1 MFLEG
6 PMSITKEEY
15 FQSVRKLAE
24 EIAANGYFT
33 STKAVEKYIDNKNF
47 DVIRDAL
54 NFIPKKVMKD
64 EFEKIGTTPDS
75 LKWINNDIINYDYLD
90 DVMLVM
96 RISSKINSLETNKDM
111 VRLEKAKAE
120 SKTISYLAIIN
131 NSKHKNSKDESMPIG
146 YFKKFSKDMKLKIDN
161 RYLDN
166 VSSYFCPRVYNYFK
180 EFQKISQVQVKDIDS
195 DSFSYF
201 GSSLMNMKEAVYGEK
216 GIRGFYVKYISEL
229 MNNKK
234 IDFWGKNISSALMNI
249 EHKIDSPEAQ
259 MLPIVKNYL
268 TNSYAQ
274 TSPEALN
281 EGINM
286 SLKVTYDLVGI
297 VSKGF
302 GLVSDDNDYSI
313 LKDLE
318 GSNVALLYTM
328 LSEVGVVG
336 VNNSIFAPQYSKY
349 MSYVAQRLTE
359 STVKGKGKVLT
370 LEEINDNKAFNDK
383 TLSILNLYEY
393 CFGRDKNVAV
403 KIMDKLNENPEA
415 NMSQI
420 IDEIEPYIPDI
431 KDQIFT
437 KNLIGANNNVVNE
450 VKSDEKID
458 EKINDEKTKDVVE
471 GKVEEKIENKEKEI
485 VKETN
490 DADTGKKEYILD
502 NIVYNPIKVSE
513 DLQNFSKEYMNK
525 FQAVD
530 IEKIINDDGVAKRN
544 VDAANGLPKVDS
556 QIDKDEGS
564 NKIVEPLPFKGD
576 NKEGTLTFDPIH
588 KDDNKDNEL
597 NDMVT
602 NLPYTPNKDMSK
614 FFKKLQEEQKEK
626 KKSVGADGEKM
637 KKIAETL
644 WKKTEKNN
652 IEIVGETETK
662 NIVVDETKGQK
673 EVEPEKIVVSD
684 ERPKDEQFPYT
695 LKKLWGEKPINLNE
709 VEGLKIPNKEQTSTA
724 IVSSS
729 RFGTYEGTLLNMA
742 MKERP
747 IDLPKVE
754 NLEVKDIKPIVKEN
768 VENGGE
774 NIGYPPVNP
783 NNPAWRSN
791 DPDSMVKSQYE
802 KDPIKTHI
810 DTKNI
815 VSKTR
820 LVDGKVNGAIF
831 LSGIKTSLVL
841 GDSITKEIEHYTDS
855 FALLYETHMKD
866 VERICK
872 AKGLNP
878 TEAEKESLEK
888 LIIPEDNHNYTVKE
902 LEEEITKR
910 LDSSISKDF
919 DEFYSSLNQ
928 AQKDKLFK
936 KVKSEYIT
944 RHRSSANA
952 RETLASGEQLD
963 VDTKSKC
970 KVTIERADEYKKALC
985 KALGVTEANLMIDPN
1000 DLTKIKFS
1008 KEAEALLTA
1017 NQEKVTKAMTRFLI
1031 DETVAAKVVAK
1042 EAEKTK
1048 NINLD
1053 PYKTNPNNTQTNN
1066 PDQTLNPNNPANPN
1080 QENTGDNSSWKYSNI
1095 SIAGKFASID
1105 SERRAIADA
1114 YEWYESMSKSINI
1127 STSSSL
1133 YSSTANQGGRTTP

>member
-90 DVMLVM
+90 DLNLVVS
-96 RISSKINSLETNKDM
+96 ISSNINSLETNKDM

-120 SKTISYLAIIN
+120 SKTNYYHSILMN
-131 NSKHKNSKDESMPIG
+131 FKHKNSKDESLPLG
-146 YFKKFSKDMKLKIDN
+146 YFKKLSKDMKLKIDN

-201 GSSLMNMKEAVYGEK
+201 GSSLMDVKEAVYGEK

-249 EHKIDSPEAQ
+249 EHKMDSPEAQ

-359 STVKGKGKVLT
+359 STVKGRGKVLT

-383 TLSILNLYEY
+383 TLSVLNLYEY
-393 CFGRDKNVAV
+393 CFGQNKEVAI

-437 KNLIGANNNVVNE
+437 KNLIGANNNVVDE

-471 GKVEEKIENKEKEI
+471 DKVEEKIENKKEEI

-490 DADTGKKEYILD
+490 DVGTGKKEDILD
-502 NIVYNPIKVSE
+502 NIVYNPIKVPE
-513 DLQNFSKEYMNK
+513 DLQNFSKEYMDK
-525 FQAVD
+525 FQAVG

-544 VDAANGLPKVDS
+544 VDVANDLPKVDS
-556 QIDKDEGS
+556 QIDKDEGLS
-564 NKIVEPLPFKGD
+564 KIVEPLPFKGD

-588 KDDNKDNEL
+588 KDDNKDKEL

-652 IEIVGETETK
+652 IEIVGETGTK

-673 EVEPEKIVVSD
+673 EVEPEKIVVSN
-684 ERPKDEQFPYT
+684 ERPKDKQFPYT
-695 LKKLWGEKPINLNE
+695 LKKLWGEKPINLSE
-709 VEGLKIPNKEQTSTA
+709 VEGLEIPNKGQTNGASNSTA
-724 IVSSS
+724 IVPYS
-729 RFGTYEGTLLNMA
+729 RFRTYNGALLDMS
-742 MKERP
+742 MKKRP
-747 IDLPKVE
+747 IDLNNVE
-754 NLEVKDIKPIVKEN
+754 NLEVNDINQIVKEDVVKN
-768 VENGGE
+768 EGE
-774 NIGYPPVNP
+774 NIEYPPVN
-783 NNPAWRSN
+783 NHAWRSN
-791 DPDSMVKSQYE
+791 DPDSMVKPQYE
-802 KDPIKTHI
+802 KDPTKTHI
-810 DTKNI
+810 FVN
-815 VSKTR
+815 KTR
-820 LVDGKVNGAIF
+820 LVDGRVNGAIF

-841 GDSITKEIEHYTDS
+841 GDSVTKEIEHYTDS

-872 AKGLNP
+872 EKGLNP

-919 DEFYSSLNQ
+919 EEFYSSLNQ

-936 KVKSEYIT
+936 KIKSEYIT

-1008 KEAEALLTA
+1008 KEAEALLVN

-1127 STSSSL
+1127 STPSSSH
-1133 YSSTANQGGRTTP
+1133 SSSASQGGRATP